1 MAMLLNKPATANTMT
16 MTWNFSGRL
25 VNIPVQ
31 RANLGGTQWIGGLTG
46 TQLLP
51 LLMQQRGTAMLRIN
65 GRLEGEASLE
75 NSMAVLRN
83 TMRGCA
89 RL

>member
-1 MAMLLNKPATANTMT
+1 MT

-31 RANLGGTQWIGGLTG
+31 RANTGGTQWIGGLSG
-46 TQLLP
+46 SELVP
-51 LLMQQRGTAMLRIN
+51 LLTQQRGTVMLRIN
-65 GRLEGEASLE
+65 GRLEGEASLD
-75 NSMAVLRN
+75 NSAAVLRSAL
-83 TMRGCA
+83 RGCT

>member
-1 MAMLLNKPATANTMT
+1 
-16 MTWNFSGRL
+16 
-25 VNIPVQ
+25 
-31 RANLGGTQWIGGLTG
+31 
-46 TQLLP
+46 
-51 LLMQQRGTAMLRIN
+51 MLRIN